1 MTAKLPSVVRDRA
14 PLLSVILPAYLE
26 EENLRLLLPR
36 ILAVL
41 DTLEATSE
49 VLVID
54 SMAPLDATREVASA
68 AGARAIPREGGDF
81 YGDAVRTGIAESRGD
96 WVMFMDADGSHPPEW
111 IAKLFAARGGHD
123 LVIASRYVDH
133 GYTENSL
140 SLVMMSRVLN
150 WTYSVALGIRVKDVS
165 NSFRLYRGEQLRA
178 VMLSCSNFDVVEEVL
193 IKLLRDHP
201 DMSIVEV
208 PFTFKKR
215 MFGESKRN
223 LLLFTLGYAFT
234 LLKLKFFVD
243 IGDQL
248 LRFCLVGLGGTAVNL
263 PVFMFAVRWFSAD
276 VNVAATIAFSVAVTQ
291 NYALNRIWTFRRA
304 TKGSAGTTGAWAK
317 YVVVNLLGFGINLL
331 VLNAVLL
338 LWGTN
343 RGVLGQALGILA
355 GMTSNFAM
363 SRYYVFRAKTPNA
376 NRTTVGQVV
385 IP

>member
-263 PVFMFAVRWFSAD
+263 SVFMFAVRWFSAD
-276 VNVAATIAFSVAVTQ
+276 VNVAAVHGAVPQT
-291 NYALNRIWTFRRA
+291 RA
-304 TKGSAGTTGAWAK
+304 
-317 YVVVNLLGFGINLL
+317 VQLGEPVEEVHRNGN
-331 VLNAVLL
+331 
-338 LWGTN
+338 
-343 RGVLGQALGILA
+343 
-355 GMTSNFAM
+355 
-363 SRYYVFRAKTPNA
+363 
-376 NRTTVGQVV
+376 
-385 IP
+385 